1 MTAAL
6 GRLVVALGSA
16 AIALAATAAPQAA
29 SQRPA
34 EPQAAASQAA
44 APAVV
49 RSPEP
54 VVWPTARRAGV
65 VSVVFRD
72 APIQEVLEMLARSER
87 VNIVMRRGVTGNVSV
102 NLFDVPL
109 ADAIRSIAD
118 AGGYAVEQPRPGE
131 FVIVERGQTTQ
142 DTVRA
147 GTQLRTVKVQ
157 YSNAKFVAEIL
168 AKHLSRYGKI
178 TPLLERSMLVIED
191 LPDYQARLDAILRE
205 VDIEPKQI
213 LIEAKILEI
222 SLDESESFGID
233 WTRIFREG
241 ERPAQLGIQGFA
253 ARGTPGLF
261 FSIMNGNIE
270 AYLNALNSKGRVHT
284 LSTPRLLALENQEAS
299 TVIGERIGYRVTTTI
314 NLVTTESV
322 QFLETG
328 VILRVIP
335 SVDEQGRI
343 LMKVHPEVS
352 SGAITAGVPSKKST
366 EVTTQL
372 LAEDGQPILIGGLI
386 KNSANLRRNAVPLLG
401 EIPVVGRLF
410 GNKEEVASISETVVL
425 ITPRIVR
432 SPSQSLT
439 GEDQRI
445 RQVERTPIQPAAG
458 LESKL
463 VPPLPSPLPVPPPA
477 LSPSDAPS
485 PGSSIP
491 PSTAPLPAPR

>member
-1 MTAAL
+1 MTSTFARRCATLCIATCLGAAH
-6 GRLVVALGSA
+6 
-16 AIALAATAAPQAA
+16 
-29 SQRPA
+29 
-34 EPQAAASQAA
+34 AA
-44 APAVV
+44 APATSSAVAV
-49 RSPEP
+49 GPQSAAKRP
-54 VVWPTARRAGV
+54 GL

-72 APIQEVLEMLARSER
+72 APIQEVFEMLARSER

-102 NLFDVPL
+102 NLFDVSL

-118 AGGYAVEQPRPGE
+118 AGGYAVEQPRPNE

-178 TPLLERSMLVIED
+178 TPLLERGMLVIED

-253 ARGTPGLF
+253 SRGTPGLF

-352 SGAITAGVPSKKST
+352 SGAITAGLPSKKST

-432 SPSQSLT
+432 SPSQSLV

-445 RQVERTPIQPAAG
+445 RQFEQTPPRPAAG

-463 VPPLPSPLPVPPPA
+463 VPQLPPA
-477 LSPSDAPS
+477 
-485 PGSSIP
+485 P
-491 PSTAPLPAPR
+491 PQSTQE